1 MKKSFKKLG
10 FVSLAASSVLLG
22 SMNATD
28 LETYAALQKPSHV
41 FGNYAKKDSGETHHT
56 TTSTLAPK
64 DSNPST
70 PQQEQQQA
78 KSTATSDSQEAKTLE
93 TTANTDQTTATT
105 DKAYTTSTDSSVKSV
120 AENVES
126 DNTTV
131 QGDEKTLE
139 KAVDQVQADATSK
152 DFNETTFTTDQK
164 AEQAAEQNLQK
175 AENKLK
181 TDEGALDS
189 ALQQQQA
196 KSTATSDSQEAKT
209 LETTA
214 NTDQTTATTDKAYTT
229 STDSSVKSVAENV
242 ESDNTTVQGDEKTL
256 EKAVDQ
262 VQADATS
269 KDFNETTFTT
279 DQKAEQAAE
288 QNLQKAEN
296 KLKTDEGALD
306 SALQQQQAK
315 NTLIKDTATVKGF
328 NSVSVSAMDTTL
340 SGVKTMYQQTETIST
355 LLSGNSGLGSV
366 ISNAQGLSSAFSA
379 LESAQNTLKGYLDS
393 SSATIGQLTNG
404 SNAVVGALDQAIA
417 QVDTALADL
426 AANVADTPKTQAAT
440 LVTADNSTTNST
452 TTDAINFL
460 SALKNNLTAQKD
472 AFMNVH
478 KNIQTAVAQAQATY
492 KPSVMNTNNYGQMYG
507 VDAMA
512 GYKWFFGKT
521 KRFGFRT
528 YGYYSYNH
536 ANLSFVGSQ
545 LGIMEGAS
553 QVNNFTYGVGFDALY
568 NFYES
573 KEGYNTAGLFMGF
586 GLGGDSFIVQGESYL
601 KSQMNICNNT
611 AGCSASMNTSYFQ
624 MPVEFGFRSN
634 FSKHSGIEVGFKL
647 PLFTNQFYKE
657 RSVDESVDVF
667 YKRNFSIYFNY
678 MINF

>member
-41 FGNYAKKDSGETHHT
+41 FGNYAKKSNKGSELSSDSLT
-56 TTSTLAPK
+56 
-64 DSNPST
+64 
-70 PQQEQQQA
+70 QQQA
-78 KSTATSDSQEAKTLE
+78 QNTAQSDSKEATTLE
-93 TTANTDQTTATT
+93 NTATT
-105 DKAYTTSTDSSVKSV
+105 DSSTASTDETYIKSTDATVAKAAQSVE
-120 AENVES
+120 A
-126 DNTTV
+126 DNTAV
-131 QGDEKTLE
+131 QNDETALQNAVTKVE
-139 KAVDQVQADATSK
+139 NDAKAE
-152 DFNETTFTTDQK
+152 DFDETTFQADQQ
-164 AEQAAEQNLQK
+164 AEQTAETNLQK
-175 AENKLK
+175 AENQL
-181 TDEGALDS
+181 TNDQS
-189 ALQQQQA
+189 
-196 KSTATSDSQEAKT
+196 T
-209 LETTA
+209 LETA
-214 NTDQTTATTDKAYTT
+214 LKDQTPSTPPAKKDETSGTPSSSGGTGGDKHTASSGTPTPLTPPTPTPPT
-229 STDSSVKSVAENV
+229 SGG
-242 ESDNTTVQGDEKTL
+242 NTI
-256 EKAVDQ
+256 
-262 VQADATS
+262 TS
-269 KDFNETTFTT
+269 QLT
-279 DQKAEQAAE
+279 
-288 QNLQKAEN
+288 
-296 KLKTDEGALD
+296 
-306 SALQQQQAK
+306 
-315 NTLIKDTATVKGF
+315 KDTTMVNNLK
-328 NSVSVSAMDTTL
+328 SVSVSAMNTTL
-340 SGVKTMYQQTETIST
+340 SGVTQLSQQTAAISN
-355 LLSGNSGLGSV
+355 LLSGNPNLGSV
-366 ISNAQGLSSAFSA
+366 ISNVQWLSSAFSA

-404 SNAVVGALDQAIA
+404 SNAVVGALDKAIN
-417 QVDTALADL
+417 QVDMALADL
-426 AANVADTPKTQAAT
+426 ATADTQKTQAVALVAASDSAT
-440 LVTADNSTTNST
+440 T

-460 SALKNNLTAQKD
+460 NALKTNLTAQKD
-472 AFMNVH
+472 AFMSVH

-492 KPSVMNTNNYGQMYG
+492 TPSVINTNNYGQMYG

-512 GYKWFFGKT
+512 GYKWFFGKK
-521 KRFGFRT
+521 KRFGFRS

-573 KEGYNTAGLFMGF
+573 KEGYNTAGLFLGF

-601 KSQMNICNNT
+601 KSQMRICNDT

-634 FSKHSGIEVGFKL
+634 FSKHSGIEVGLKL

-657 RSVDESVDVF
+657 RGVDGSVDVF

>member
-10 FVSLAASSVLLG
+10 FVSLAASGVLLG

-28 LETYAALQKPSHV
+28 LQTYAALQKPSHV
-41 FGNYAKKDSGETHHT
+41 FGNYAEKDKDSKL
-56 TTSTLAPK
+56 TS
-64 DSNPST
+64 DSPT
-70 PQQEQQQA
+70 QQQA
-78 KSTATSDSQEAKTLE
+78 QTQAQNTASSGTPTPPTKEEPKHTASSGTPAPLTPPAKKDETSGAPSA
-93 TTANTDQTTATT
+93 
-105 DKAYTTSTDSSVKSV
+105 SGSSV
-120 AENVES
+120 A
-126 DNTTV
+126 
-131 QGDEKTLE
+131 
-139 KAVDQVQADATSK
+139 
-152 DFNETTFTTDQK
+152 
-164 AEQAAEQNLQK
+164 
-175 AENKLK
+175 
-181 TDEGALDS
+181 
-189 ALQQQQA
+189 
-196 KSTATSDSQEAKT
+196 SQLT
-209 LETTA
+209 
-214 NTDQTTATTDKAYTT
+214 
-229 STDSSVKSVAENV
+229 
-242 ESDNTTVQGDEKTL
+242 
-256 EKAVDQ
+256 
-262 VQADATS
+262 
-269 KDFNETTFTT
+269 
-279 DQKAEQAAE
+279 
-288 QNLQKAEN
+288 
-296 KLKTDEGALD
+296 
-306 SALQQQQAK
+306 
-315 NTLIKDTATVKGF
+315 KDTTMVNNFK
-328 NSVSVSAMDTTL
+328 SVSVSGMNTTL
-340 SGVKTMYQQTETIST
+340 SGVETMSKQSATISA
-355 LLSGNSGLGSV
+355 LLSGNPSLSSV
-366 ISNAQGLSSAFSA
+366 IPNAQGLSSAFSA

-404 SNAVVGALDQAIA
+404 SNAVVGALDKAIN
-417 QVDTALADL
+417 QVDMALADL
-426 AANVADTPKTQAAT
+426 SATDTQKTQAVTLAVASDSAT
-440 LVTADNSTTNST
+440 T

-460 SALKNNLTAQKD
+460 NALKANLTAQKD

-492 KPSVMNTNNYGQMYG
+492 TPSVINTNNYGQMYG

-521 KRFGFRT
+521 KRFGFRS

-573 KEGYNTAGLFMGF
+573 KEGYNTAGLFVGF

-601 KSQMNICNNT
+601 KSQMRICNDT

-657 RSVDESVDVF
+657 RGVDGSVDVF

>member
-41 FGNYAKKDSGETHHT
+41 FSNYAKKSNKGSELSSDS
-56 TTSTLAPK
+56 PI
-64 DSNPST
+64 
-70 PQQEQQQA
+70 QQQA
-78 KSTATSDSQEAKTLE
+78 QSTAQSDSKEAATLE
-93 TTANTDQTTATT
+93 NTATT
-105 DKAYTTSTDSSVKSV
+105 DRSTASTDETYTKSTDSTV
-120 AENVES
+120 AGVAKQVEA
-126 DNTTV
+126 DNTAV
-131 QGDEKTLE
+131 QNDETALQNAVAQVENDAKAEKFDEKTF
-139 KAVDQVQADATSK
+139 QAD
-152 DFNETTFTTDQK
+152 QQ
-164 AEQAAEQNLQK
+164 AEQTAETNLQK
-175 AENKLK
+175 AEK
-181 TDEGALDS
+181 TFD
-189 ALQQQQA
+189 
-196 KSTATSDSQEAKT
+196 
-209 LETTA
+209 
-214 NTDQTTATTDKAYTT
+214 TDQNALNTVLKDQTPSTPPTPPAKKDETSGTPSSSGGTGGEHHTASSGAPAPETPPTPTPSTNGGNTIT
-229 STDSSVKSVAENV
+229 SQLT
-242 ESDNTTVQGDEKTL
+242 
-256 EKAVDQ
+256 
-262 VQADATS
+262 
-269 KDFNETTFTT
+269 
-279 DQKAEQAAE
+279 
-288 QNLQKAEN
+288 
-296 KLKTDEGALD
+296 
-306 SALQQQQAK
+306 
-315 NTLIKDTATVKGF
+315 KDTTMVNNLK
-328 NSVSVSAMDTTL
+328 SVSVSAMNTTL
-340 SGVKTMYQQTETIST
+340 SGVTQLSQQTAAISN
-355 LLSGNSGLGSV
+355 LLSGNPNLGSV
-366 ISNAQGLSSAFSA
+366 ISNAQGLNSAFST
-379 LESAQNTLKGYLDS
+379 LESAQNTLKGYLNS

-404 SNAVVGALDQAIA
+404 SNAVVGALDKAIN
-417 QVDTALADL
+417 QVDMALSDL
-426 AANVADTPKTQAAT
+426 ATADTQKTQAVTLAT
-440 LVTADNSTTNST
+440 ASGSSTT

-460 SALKNNLTAQKD
+460 NALKNNLMAQKD

-492 KPSVMNTNNYGQMYG
+492 TPSVINANNYGQMYG

-521 KRFGFRT
+521 KRFGFRS

-573 KEGYNTAGLFMGF
+573 KEGYNTAGLFLGF

-601 KSQMNICNNT
+601 KSQMQICNNT

-634 FSKHSGIEVGFKL
+634 FSKHSGIEVGLKL

-657 RSVDESVDVF
+657 RGVDGSVDVF

>member
-10 FVSLAASSVLLG
+10 FFSLVTSSVLLG

-28 LETYAALQKPSHV
+28 LQTYAALQKPSHV
-41 FGNYAKKDSGETHHT
+41 FGNYAEKESGSTNGSGKDSGSAQGSKDGSGTTHT
-56 TTSTLAPK
+56 TKNETP
-64 DSNPST
+64 DSST
-70 PQQEQQQA
+70 PP
-78 KSTATSDSQEAKTLE
+78 ATSGSTGGDKHTASTPTPSASSMASQL
-93 TTANTDQTTATT
+93 
-105 DKAYTTSTDSSVKSV
+105 VK
-120 AENVES
+120 
-126 DNTTV
+126 DTTTV
-131 QGDEKTLE
+131 
-139 KAVDQVQADATSK
+139 
-152 DFNETTFTTDQK
+152 N
-164 AEQAAEQNLQK
+164 NLK
-175 AENKLK
+175 
-181 TDEGALDS
+181 
-189 ALQQQQA
+189 
-196 KSTATSDSQEAKT
+196 
-209 LETTA
+209 
-214 NTDQTTATTDKAYTT
+214 
-229 STDSSVKSVAENV
+229 
-242 ESDNTTVQGDEKTL
+242 
-256 EKAVDQ
+256 
-262 VQADATS
+262 
-269 KDFNETTFTT
+269 
-279 DQKAEQAAE
+279 
-288 QNLQKAEN
+288 
-296 KLKTDEGALD
+296 
-306 SALQQQQAK
+306 
-315 NTLIKDTATVKGF
+315 
-328 NSVSVSAMDTTL
+328 SVSVSGMNTTL
-340 SGVKTMYQQTETIST
+340 SGVETMSQQTATISA
-355 LLSGNSGLGSV
+355 LLSGNPNLGSV
-366 ISNAQGLSSAFSA
+366 IPNAQGLNSAFSA

-404 SNAVVGALDQAIA
+404 SNAVVGALDKAIN
-417 QVDTALADL
+417 QVDMALADL
-426 AANVADTPKTQAAT
+426 SATDTQKTQAVT
-440 LVTADNSTTNST
+440 LTVASDSTTT

-460 SALKNNLTAQKD
+460 NALKNNLMAQKD

-492 KPSVMNTNNYGQMYG
+492 TPSVINTNNYGQMYG

-521 KRFGFRT
+521 KRFGFRS

-573 KEGYNTAGLFMGF
+573 KEGYNTAGLFVGF

-601 KSQMNICNNT
+601 KSQMQICNNT

-657 RSVDESVDVF
+657 RGVDGSVDVF

>member
-10 FVSLAASSVLLG
+10 FVSLAASGVLLG

-41 FGNYAKKDSGETHHT
+41 FGNYAEKDKDSKL
-56 TTSTLAPK
+56 TS
-64 DSNPST
+64 DSPT
-70 PQQEQQQA
+70 QQQA
-78 KSTATSDSQEAKTLE
+78 QTQAQNTATNDSQEATTLE
-93 TTANTDQTTATT
+93 NTASTDNTTATT
-105 DKAYTTSTDSSVKSV
+105 DETYTKSADTTV
-120 AENVES
+120 AGAAQKVET
-126 DNTTV
+126 DNTAV
-131 QGDEKTLE
+131 QSAETDLQ
-139 KAVDQVQADATSK
+139 KAVAQVKKDADAK
-152 DFNETTFTTDQK
+152 DFDETTFTKD
-164 AEQAAEQNLQK
+164 QAAEQTAEANLQK
-175 AENKLK
+175 AENQL
-181 TDEGALDS
+181 TNDQNA
-189 ALQQQQA
+189 
-196 KSTATSDSQEAKT
+196 
-209 LETTA
+209 LETA
-214 NTDQTTATTDKAYTT
+214 LKDQTPSTPPTKKDETSGSGDKDQHTASGTPTPSTPPTPTPPT
-229 STDSSVKSVAENV
+229 SGG
-242 ESDNTTVQGDEKTL
+242 NTI
-256 EKAVDQ
+256 
-262 VQADATS
+262 TS
-269 KDFNETTFTT
+269 QLT
-279 DQKAEQAAE
+279 
-288 QNLQKAEN
+288 
-296 KLKTDEGALD
+296 
-306 SALQQQQAK
+306 
-315 NTLIKDTATVKGF
+315 KDTTMVNNLK
-328 NSVSVSAMDTTL
+328 SVSVSAMNTTL
-340 SGVKTMYQQTETIST
+340 SGVETMSQQTATIGNLLNSST
-355 LLSGNSGLGSV
+355 DLSSV
-366 ISNAQGLSSAFSA
+366 IPNAQGLNSAFST
-379 LESAQNTLKGYLDS
+379 LESAQNTLKGYLNS

-404 SNAVVGALDQAIA
+404 SNAVVGALDKAIN
-417 QVDTALADL
+417 QVDMALSDL
-426 AANVADTPKTQAAT
+426 ATADTQKTQAVTLAT
-440 LVTADNSTTNST
+440 ASGSSTT

-460 SALKNNLTAQKD
+460 NALKNNLMAQKD

-492 KPSVMNTNNYGQMYG
+492 TPSVINANNYGQMYG

-521 KRFGFRT
+521 KRFGFRS

-573 KEGYNTAGLFMGF
+573 KEGYNTAGLFLGF

-601 KSQMNICNNT
+601 KSQMQICNNT

-634 FSKHSGIEVGFKL
+634 FSKHSGIEVGLKL

-657 RSVDESVDVF
+657 RGVDGSVDVF

>member
-1 MKKSFKKLG
+1 MKKSFRKLG
-10 FVSLAASSVLLG
+10 FVSLAASGVLLG

-41 FGNYAKKDSGETHHT
+41 FGNYAKKDKEDSKL
-56 TTSTLAPK
+56 TS
-64 DSNPST
+64 DSPT
-70 PQQEQQQA
+70 QQQA
-78 KSTATSDSQEAKTLE
+78 QTQAQSTASSDSQEATTLE
-93 TTANTDQTTATT
+93 NTASTDNTTATT
-105 DKAYTTSTDSSVKSV
+105 DEAYTKSTDTTVADAAKKV
-120 AENVES
+120 ETDNTAVQNDKTALQNAENQVEK
-126 DNTTV
+126 D
-131 QGDEKTLE
+131 
-139 KAVDQVQADATSK
+139 ADAK
-152 DFNETTFTTDQK
+152 NFDETTFKADQATEQT
-164 AEQAAEQNLQK
+164 AETALQK
-175 AENKLK
+175 AEEQFTN
-181 TDEGALDS
+181 D
-189 ALQQQQA
+189 QN
-196 KSTATSDSQEAKT
+196 T
-209 LETTA
+209 LETA
-214 NTDQTTATTDKAYTT
+214 LKDQTPSTPPTKEEPKHTASSGTPAPESPPAKKDET
-229 STDSSVKSVAENV
+229 SGTPSASGSSVASQL
-242 ESDNTTVQGDEKTL
+242 T
-256 EKAVDQ
+256 
-262 VQADATS
+262 
-269 KDFNETTFTT
+269 
-279 DQKAEQAAE
+279 
-288 QNLQKAEN
+288 
-296 KLKTDEGALD
+296 
-306 SALQQQQAK
+306 
-315 NTLIKDTATVKGF
+315 KDTTMVNNLK
-328 NSVSVSAMDTTL
+328 SVSVSAMNTTL
-340 SGVKTMYQQTETIST
+340 SGVETMSKQTATIST
-355 LLSGNSGLGSV
+355 LLNSSTDLSSV

-404 SNAVVGALDQAIA
+404 SNAVVGALDKAIN
-417 QVDTALADL
+417 QVDMALADL
-426 AANVADTPKTQAAT
+426 VTADTQKTQAVTLAAASDSAT
-440 LVTADNSTTNST
+440 T

-460 SALKNNLTAQKD
+460 NALKTNLMAQKD
-472 AFMNVH
+472 AFMSVH

-492 KPSVMNTNNYGQMYG
+492 TPSVINTNNYGQMYG

-521 KRFGFRT
+521 KRFGFRS

-573 KEGYNTAGLFMGF
+573 KEGYNTAGLFLGF

-601 KSQMNICNNT
+601 KSQMHICNNT

-657 RSVDESVDVF
+657 RGVDGSVDVF

>member
-10 FVSLAASSVLLG
+10 FVSLAASGVLLG

-41 FGNYAKKDSGETHHT
+41 FGNYAEKDKEDSKS
-56 TTSTLAPK
+56 TS
-64 DSNPST
+64 DSPT
-70 PQQEQQQA
+70 QQQA
-78 KSTATSDSQEAKTLE
+78 QTQAQTQAQNTASSDSKEATTLE
-93 TTANTDQTTATT
+93 NTASTDNTTATT
-105 DKAYTTSTDSSVKSV
+105 DETYTKSTDTTV
-120 AENVES
+120 AGAAKQVET
-126 DNTTV
+126 DNTAV
-131 QGDEKTLE
+131 QNDEKTL
-139 KAVDQVQADATSK
+139 KTDVAKVQADASAK
-152 DFNETTFTTDQK
+152 DFNETTFKADQATEQTAETTLKNDENQLTKDQ
-164 AEQAAEQNLQK
+164 
-175 AENKLK
+175 
-181 TDEGALDS
+181 S
-189 ALQQQQA
+189 
-196 KSTATSDSQEAKT
+196 T
-209 LETTA
+209 LETVLK
-214 NTDQTTATTDKAYTT
+214 DQTPSTPSTPPAKKDET
-229 STDSSVKSVAENV
+229 SGTPSASGSSVASQL
-242 ESDNTTVQGDEKTL
+242 T
-256 EKAVDQ
+256 
-262 VQADATS
+262 
-269 KDFNETTFTT
+269 
-279 DQKAEQAAE
+279 
-288 QNLQKAEN
+288 
-296 KLKTDEGALD
+296 
-306 SALQQQQAK
+306 
-315 NTLIKDTATVKGF
+315 KDTTMVNNLK
-328 NSVSVSAMDTTL
+328 SVSVSGMNTTL
-340 SGVKTMYQQTETIST
+340 SGVETMSKQTATISA
-355 LLSGNSGLGSV
+355 LLSGNPSLGSV
-366 ISNAQGLSSAFSA
+366 IPNAQGLNSAFSA
-379 LESAQNTLKGYLDS
+379 LESAQNTLKGYLNS

-404 SNAVVGALDQAIA
+404 SNAVVGALDKAIN
-417 QVDTALADL
+417 QVDMALADL
-426 AANVADTPKTQAAT
+426 SAADTQKTQAVTLAT
-440 LVTADNSTTNST
+440 TGSSTTNST

-460 SALKNNLTAQKD
+460 SALKNNLMAQKD

-492 KPSVMNTNNYGQMYG
+492 TPSVINTNNYGQMYG

-521 KRFGFRT
+521 KRFGFRS

-573 KEGYNTAGLFMGF
+573 KEGYNTAGLFLGF

-601 KSQMNICNNT
+601 KSQMRICNNT

-657 RSVDESVDVF
+657 RGVDGLVDVF

>member
-41 FGNYAKKDSGETHHT
+41 FSNYAKKSNKGSELSSDSPT
-56 TTSTLAPK
+56 
-64 DSNPST
+64 
-70 PQQEQQQA
+70 QQQA
-78 KSTATSDSQEAKTLE
+78 QNTASSDSQEATKLE
-93 TTANTDQTTATT
+93 STATT
-105 DKAYTTSTDSSVKSV
+105 DNTTASADETYTKSTDATV
-120 AENVES
+120 ADAAKKVET
-126 DNTTV
+126 DNTAV
-131 QGDEKTLE
+131 QSTETALQN
-139 KAVDQVQADATSK
+139 AVAQVKKDADAK
-152 DFNETTFTTDQK
+152 DFDETTFTKDQAVEQT
-164 AEQAAEQNLQK
+164 AETNLQK
-175 AENKLK
+175 AENQL
-181 TDEGALDS
+181 TNDQS
-189 ALQQQQA
+189 ALETALQEQTKTPTPSTPPTKKDETSGSGDKDQHTASGTGGTPSSSGGTGGEHHTASSGAPA
-196 KSTATSDSQEAKT
+196 KETPPATSGG
-209 LETTA
+209 
-214 NTDQTTATTDKAYTT
+214 T
-229 STDSSVKSVAENV
+229 SGSSVASQL
-242 ESDNTTVQGDEKTL
+242 T
-256 EKAVDQ
+256 
-262 VQADATS
+262 
-269 KDFNETTFTT
+269 
-279 DQKAEQAAE
+279 
-288 QNLQKAEN
+288 
-296 KLKTDEGALD
+296 
-306 SALQQQQAK
+306 
-315 NTLIKDTATVKGF
+315 KDTTMVNNLK
-328 NSVSVSAMDTTL
+328 NVSVSAMNTTL
-340 SGVKTMYQQTETIST
+340 SGVTQLSQQTATISN
-355 LLSGNSGLGSV
+355 LLSGSPSLGSV
-366 ISNAQGLSSAFSA
+366 ITNAQGLSSAFSA

-404 SNAVVGALDQAIA
+404 SNAVVGALDKAIN
-417 QVDTALADL
+417 QVDIALADL
-426 AANVADTPKTQAAT
+426 ATADTQKTQAVALVAASDSAT
-440 LVTADNSTTNST
+440 T

-460 SALKNNLTAQKD
+460 SALKTNLMAQKD
-472 AFMNVH
+472 AFMSVH

-492 KPSVMNTNNYGQMYG
+492 TPSVINTNNYGQMYG

-521 KRFGFRT
+521 KRFGFRS

-573 KEGYNTAGLFMGF
+573 KEGYNTAGLFLGF

-601 KSQMNICNNT
+601 KSQMRICNDT

-657 RSVDESVDVF
+657 RGVDGSVDVF

>member
-10 FVSLAASSVLLG
+10 FVSLAASGVLLG

-41 FGNYAKKDSGETHHT
+41 FGNYAEKDKEKEEGSKKEVPTGFINGSGKSNSG
-56 TTSTLAPK
+56 STP
-64 DSNPST
+64 T
-70 PQQEQQQA
+70 PQQQA
-78 KSTATSDSQEAKTLE
+78 QTTATSDKTEATTLE
-93 TTANTDQTTATT
+93 NTATT
-105 DKAYTTSTDSSVKSV
+105 DNTTAAADKAYESSTYDSTVSGAAQKVETDNIAVQTAEQALKS
-120 AENVES
+120 AVE
-126 DNTTV
+126 
-131 QGDEKTLE
+131 K
-139 KAVDQVQADATSK
+139 VQADANAT
-152 DFNETTFTTDQK
+152 DFNETTFKTD
-164 AEQAAEQNLQK
+164 QAAEQTAETNLQK
-175 AENKLK
+175 AEEQLTNDQNALNTDLQDQTKTPTPPAKKDETSGSGSNKDQH
-181 TDEGALDS
+181 TASSGTPAP
-189 ALQQQQA
+189 
-196 KSTATSDSQEAKT
+196 STPPTKKD
-209 LETTA
+209 ETTGTPSA
-214 NTDQTTATTDKAYTT
+214 
-229 STDSSVKSVAENV
+229 SGSSVASQL
-242 ESDNTTVQGDEKTL
+242 T
-256 EKAVDQ
+256 
-262 VQADATS
+262 
-269 KDFNETTFTT
+269 
-279 DQKAEQAAE
+279 
-288 QNLQKAEN
+288 
-296 KLKTDEGALD
+296 
-306 SALQQQQAK
+306 
-315 NTLIKDTATVKGF
+315 KDTTMVNNLK
-328 NSVSVSAMDTTL
+328 SVSVSGMNTTL
-340 SGVKTMYQQTETIST
+340 SGVETMSQQTATISA
-355 LLSGNSGLGSV
+355 LLSGNPNLGSV
-366 ISNAQGLSSAFSA
+366 IPNAQGLNSAFSA
-379 LESAQNTLKGYLDS
+379 LESAQNTLKGYLNS

-404 SNAVVGALDQAIA
+404 SNAVVGALDKAINQVDMALSDLSATDTQKTQAIA
-417 QVDTALADL
+417 L
-426 AANVADTPKTQAAT
+426 AAASDSAT
-440 LVTADNSTTNST
+440 T

-460 SALKNNLTAQKD
+460 NALKSNLMAQKD

-492 KPSVMNTNNYGQMYG
+492 TPSVINTNNYGQMYG

-521 KRFGFRT
+521 KRFGFRS

-573 KEGYNTAGLFMGF
+573 KEGYNTAGLFVGF

-601 KSQMNICNNT
+601 KSQMQICNNT

-657 RSVDESVDVF
+657 RGVDGSVDVF
-667 YKRNFSIYFNY
+667 YKRNLSIYFNY

>member
-10 FVSLAASSVLLG
+10 FVSLVASGVLLG

-28 LETYAALQKPSHV
+28 LETYAALQKSSHV
-41 FGNYAKKDSGETHHT
+41 FGNYAEKEKDSKL
-56 TTSTLAPK
+56 TS
-64 DSNPST
+64 DSPT
-70 PQQEQQQA
+70 QQQA
-78 KSTATSDSQEAKTLE
+78 QTQAQNTASSDSKEATTLE
-93 TTANTDQTTATT
+93 NTASTDNTTATT
-105 DKAYTTSTDSSVKSV
+105 DEAYTTSADTTV
-120 AENVES
+120 ADAAKQVET
-126 DNTTV
+126 DNTAV
-131 QGDEKTLE
+131 QNDEKTL
-139 KAVDQVQADATSK
+139 KTDVAKVQADASAK
-152 DFNETTFTTDQK
+152 DFDETTFK
-164 AEQAAEQNLQK
+164 ADQAAEQTAEK
-175 AENKLK
+175 A
-181 TDEGALDS
+181 S
-189 ALQQQQA
+189 QQA
-196 KSTATSDSQEAKT
+196 ESK
-209 LETTA
+209 L
-214 NTDQTTATTDKAYTT
+214 NTDQQTLNTALQDQTKTPTPSTPPAKKDETSGSGDKHTASSGTPASSTPPAKKDET
-229 STDSSVKSVAENV
+229 SGTPSASGSSVASQLTK
-242 ESDNTTVQGDEKTL
+242 DTTTV
-256 EKAVDQ
+256 
-262 VQADATS
+262 
-269 KDFNETTFTT
+269 N
-279 DQKAEQAAE
+279 
-288 QNLQKAEN
+288 NLK
-296 KLKTDEGALD
+296 
-306 SALQQQQAK
+306 
-315 NTLIKDTATVKGF
+315 
-328 NSVSVSAMDTTL
+328 SVSVSAMNTTL
-340 SGVKTMYQQTETIST
+340 SGVETMSQQTATISA
-355 LLSGNSGLGSV
+355 LLSGNPNLSSV
-366 ISNAQGLSSAFSA
+366 IPNAQGLSSAFSA
-379 LESAQNTLKGYLDS
+379 LESAQNTLKGYLNS

-404 SNAVVGALDQAIA
+404 SNAVVGALDKAIN
-417 QVDTALADL
+417 QVDMALADL
-426 AANVADTPKTQAAT
+426 VAADTQKTQAVTLAT
-440 LVTADNSTTNST
+440 ASDSSTT

-460 SALKNNLTAQKD
+460 NALKNNLMAQKD

-492 KPSVMNTNNYGQMYG
+492 TPSVINTNNYGQMYG

-521 KRFGFRT
+521 KRFGFRS

-573 KEGYNTAGLFMGF
+573 KEGYNTAGLFLGF

-601 KSQMNICNNT
+601 KSQMQICNNT

-657 RSVDESVDVF
+657 RGVDGSVDVF

>member
-10 FVSLAASSVLLG
+10 FVSLAASGVLLG

-28 LETYAALQKPSHV
+28 LEIYAALQKPSHV
-41 FGNYAKKDSGETHHT
+41 FSNYAKKSNKGSELSSDSLT
-56 TTSTLAPK
+56 
-64 DSNPST
+64 
-70 PQQEQQQA
+70 QQQA
-78 KSTATSDSQEAKTLE
+78 QNTAQSDTTQATTLENTASTDRSTAS
-93 TTANTDQTTATT
+93 TDE
-105 DKAYTTSTDSSVKSV
+105 AYTKSADTTV
-120 AENVES
+120 AGAAKKVET
-126 DNTTV
+126 DNTAV
-131 QGDEKTLE
+131 QSAEQTLKTDVA
-139 KAVDQVQADATSK
+139 KVQADASAK
-152 DFNETTFTTDQK
+152 NFDETTFTKD
-164 AEQAAEQNLQK
+164 QAAEQ
-175 AENKLK
+175 
-181 TDEGALDS
+181 
-189 ALQQQQA
+189 
-196 KSTATSDSQEAKT
+196 TA
-209 LETTA
+209 ETTLQTA
-214 NTDQTTATTDKAYTT
+214 EKTFDTDQNALNTALKDQTPSTPPAKKDET
-229 STDSSVKSVAENV
+229 SGGTGGEHHTASSGTPAPSTPPAKKDETSGTPSASGSSVASQL
-242 ESDNTTVQGDEKTL
+242 T
-256 EKAVDQ
+256 
-262 VQADATS
+262 
-269 KDFNETTFTT
+269 
-279 DQKAEQAAE
+279 
-288 QNLQKAEN
+288 
-296 KLKTDEGALD
+296 
-306 SALQQQQAK
+306 
-315 NTLIKDTATVKGF
+315 KDTTMVNNLK
-328 NSVSVSAMDTTL
+328 SVSVSAMNTTL
-340 SGVKTMYQQTETIST
+340 SGVTQLSQQTATIGNLLNSST
-355 LLSGNSGLGSV
+355 DLSSV

-404 SNAVVGALDQAIA
+404 SNAVVGALNKAIN
-417 QVDTALADL
+417 QVDMALADL
-426 AANVADTPKTQAAT
+426 ATADTQKTQAVTLAT
-440 LVTADNSTTNST
+440 ASATT
-452 TTDAINFL
+452 TTDTINFL
-460 SALKNNLTAQKD
+460 NALKNNLTAQKD

-492 KPSVMNTNNYGQMYG
+492 TPSVINTNNYGQMYG

-521 KRFGFRT
+521 KRFGFRS

-573 KEGYNTAGLFMGF
+573 KEGYNTAGLFLGF

-601 KSQMNICNNT
+601 KSQMQICNNT

-657 RSVDESVDVF
+657 RGVDGSVDVF

>member
-28 LETYAALQKPSHV
+28 LETYATLQKPSHV
-41 FGNYAKKDSGETHHT
+41 FGNYAEKERGKEEGSKKEVPTGFTNGSGKSNSG
-56 TTSTLAPK
+56 STP
-64 DSNPST
+64 T
-70 PQQEQQQA
+70 PQQQA
-78 KSTATSDSQEAKTLE
+78 QTQAQNTASSDSKEATTLE
-93 TTANTDQTTATT
+93 NTASTDNTTATT
-105 DKAYTTSTDSSVKSV
+105 DEAYTTSTDTTV
-120 AENVES
+120 ADAAKQVET
-126 DNTTV
+126 DNTAV
-131 QGDEKTLE
+131 QTAEQALKSAVEK
-139 KAVDQVQADATSK
+139 VQADANAT
-152 DFNETTFTTDQK
+152 DFNETTFKTD
-164 AEQAAEQNLQK
+164 QAAEQT
-175 AENKLK
+175 AEK
-181 TDEGALDS
+181 
-189 ALQQQQA
+189 ALQQA
-196 KSTATSDSQEAKT
+196 ESK
-209 LETTA
+209 L
-214 NTDQTTATTDKAYTT
+214 NTDQQTLNTALQDQTKTPAPSTPPTKKDDTSGSGSDKDQHTASSGTPAPSTPPAKKDET
-229 STDSSVKSVAENV
+229 SGTPSASGSSVASQL
-242 ESDNTTVQGDEKTL
+242 T
-256 EKAVDQ
+256 
-262 VQADATS
+262 
-269 KDFNETTFTT
+269 
-279 DQKAEQAAE
+279 
-288 QNLQKAEN
+288 
-296 KLKTDEGALD
+296 
-306 SALQQQQAK
+306 
-315 NTLIKDTATVKGF
+315 KDTTMVNNLK
-328 NSVSVSAMDTTL
+328 SVSVSAMNTTL
-340 SGVKTMYQQTETIST
+340 SGVETMSQQTATIGNLLNSST
-355 LLSGNSGLGSV
+355 DLGSV
-366 ISNAQGLSSAFSA
+366 IPNAQGLNSAFSA
-379 LESAQNTLKGYLDS
+379 LESAQNTLKGYLNS

-404 SNAVVGALDQAIA
+404 SNAVVGALDKAIN
-417 QVDTALADL
+417 QVDMALADL
-426 AANVADTPKTQAAT
+426 SAADTQKTQAVTLAAASDSAT
-440 LVTADNSTTNST
+440 T

-460 SALKNNLTAQKD
+460 NALKSNLMAQKD

-492 KPSVMNTNNYGQMYG
+492 TPSVINTNNYGQMYG

-521 KRFGFRT
+521 KRFGFRS

-573 KEGYNTAGLFMGF
+573 KEGYNTAGLFLGF

-601 KSQMNICNNT
+601 KSQMHICNNT

-657 RSVDESVDVF
+657 RGVDGSVDVF

>member
-10 FVSLAASSVLLG
+10 FFSLATSSVLLG

-28 LETYAALQKPSHV
+28 LETYVALQKPSHV
-41 FGNYAKKDSGETHHT
+41 FGNYAEKESGSTNGSGKDSG
-56 TTSTLAPK
+56 SAQG
-64 DSNPST
+64 SNKGKSNSGST
-70 PQQEQQQA
+70 PTPQDQA
-78 KSTATSDSQEAKTLE
+78 KTTATSDKTEATTLE
-93 TTANTDQTTATT
+93 NTASTDNTTAAT
-105 DKAYTTSTDSSVKSV
+105 DKAYESNAYDSTVSDAAQK
-120 AENVES
+120 VET
-126 DNTTV
+126 DNTAV
-131 QGDEKTLE
+131 QNDETALKSAVE
-139 KAVDQVQADATSK
+139 KVQADANAT
-152 DFNETTFTTDQK
+152 DFDEAKFKTD
-164 AEQAAEQNLQK
+164 QAAEQT
-175 AENKLK
+175 AESNLK
-181 TDEGALDS
+181 TAESKL
-189 ALQQQQA
+189 
-196 KSTATSDSQEAKT
+196 
-209 LETTA
+209 
-214 NTDQTTATTDKAYTT
+214 NTDQ
-229 STDSSVKSVAENV
+229 
-242 ESDNTTVQGDEKTL
+242 QTL
-256 EKAVDQ
+256 D
-262 VQADATS
+262 T
-269 KDFNETTFTT
+269 
-279 DQKAEQAAE
+279 
-288 QNLQKAEN
+288 
-296 KLKTDEGALD
+296 
-306 SALQQQQAK
+306 ALQDQTKTPTPSTPPTKKDDTSGSGSDKDQHTASSS
-315 NTLIKDTATVKGF
+315 TPAPSASGVASRLVKDTTMVNNFK
-328 NSVSVSAMDTTL
+328 SVSVSGMNTTL
-340 SGVKTMYQQTETIST
+340 SGVETMSQQTATIST
-355 LLSGNSGLGSV
+355 LLSGNPSLGSV
-366 ISNAQGLSSAFSA
+366 IPNAQGLNSAFSA

-404 SNAVVGALDQAIA
+404 SNAVVGALDKAIN
-417 QVDTALADL
+417 QVDMALADL
-426 AANVADTPKTQAAT
+426 SATDTQKTQAVTLAT
-440 LVTADNSTTNST
+440 TGSSTT

-460 SALKNNLTAQKD
+460 SALKNNLMAQKD

-492 KPSVMNTNNYGQMYG
+492 TPSVINTNNYGQMYG

-521 KRFGFRT
+521 KRFGFRS

-573 KEGYNTAGLFMGF
+573 KEGYNTAGLFLGF

-601 KSQMNICNNT
+601 KSQMQICNNT

-657 RSVDESVDVF
+657 RGVDGSVDVF

>member
-10 FVSLAASSVLLG
+10 FVSLAASGVLLG

-41 FGNYAKKDSGETHHT
+41 FGNYAEKDKDSKL
-56 TTSTLAPK
+56 TS
-64 DSNPST
+64 DSPT
-70 PQQEQQQA
+70 QQQA
-78 KSTATSDSQEAKTLE
+78 QKAAQNTAQSDSKEATTLE
-93 TTANTDQTTATT
+93 NTASTDNTTATT
-105 DKAYTTSTDSSVKSV
+105 DETYTKSTDTTV
-120 AENVES
+120 AGAAKQVET
-126 DNTTV
+126 DNTAV
-131 QGDEKTLE
+131 QNDEKTL
-139 KAVDQVQADATSK
+139 KTDVAKVQADASTK
-152 DFNETTFTTDQK
+152 DFDETTFKADQQ
-164 AEQAAEQNLQK
+164 AEQTAETNLQK
-175 AENKLK
+175 AEEQLTNDQNALNTDLQDQTK
-181 TDEGALDS
+181 TPTPTTPP
-189 ALQQQQA
+189 A
-196 KSTATSDSQEAKT
+196 KKD
-209 LETTA
+209 ETTGIPSA
-214 NTDQTTATTDKAYTT
+214 
-229 STDSSVKSVAENV
+229 SGSSVASQL
-242 ESDNTTVQGDEKTL
+242 T
-256 EKAVDQ
+256 
-262 VQADATS
+262 
-269 KDFNETTFTT
+269 
-279 DQKAEQAAE
+279 
-288 QNLQKAEN
+288 
-296 KLKTDEGALD
+296 
-306 SALQQQQAK
+306 
-315 NTLIKDTATVKGF
+315 KDTTMVNNLK
-328 NSVSVSAMDTTL
+328 SVSVSAMNTTL
-340 SGVKTMYQQTETIST
+340 SGVETMSQQSATIGNLLNSST
-355 LLSGNSGLGSV
+355 DLSSV
-366 ISNAQGLSSAFSA
+366 ISNAQGLSSAFST
-379 LESAQNTLKGYLDS
+379 LESAQNTLKGYLNS

-404 SNAVVGALDQAIA
+404 SNAVVGALDKAIN
-417 QVDTALADL
+417 QVDMALADL
-426 AANVADTPKTQAAT
+426 SATDTQKTQAVTLAT
-440 LVTADNSTTNST
+440 TGSSTT

-460 SALKNNLTAQKD
+460 NALKTNLMAQKD

-492 KPSVMNTNNYGQMYG
+492 TPSVINTNNYGQMYG

-521 KRFGFRT
+521 KRFGFRS

-573 KEGYNTAGLFMGF
+573 KEGYNTAGLFLGF

-601 KSQMNICNNT
+601 KSQMQICNNT

-634 FSKHSGIEVGFKL
+634 FSKHSGIEVGLKL

-657 RSVDESVDVF
+657 RGVDGSVDVF

>member
-41 FGNYAKKDSGETHHT
+41 FGNYAKKSNKGSELSSDSPT
-56 TTSTLAPK
+56 
-64 DSNPST
+64 
-70 PQQEQQQA
+70 QQQA
-78 KSTATSDSQEAKTLE
+78 QNTASSDSQEATTLE
-93 TTANTDQTTATT
+93 NTATT
-105 DKAYTTSTDSSVKSV
+105 DNATATTDQTYTKS
-120 AENVES
+120 
-126 DNTTV
+126 
-131 QGDEKTLE
+131 
-139 KAVDQVQADATSK
+139 ADATVAKAAQSVETDNTAVQSAETALQSAVTKVENDAKAK
-152 DFNETTFTTDQK
+152 DFDETTFQADQQ
-164 AEQAAEQNLQK
+164 AEQTAEANLQK
-175 AENKLK
+175 AENQL
-181 TDEGALDS
+181 TNDQS
-189 ALQQQQA
+189 ALETALQEQTKTPTPSTPPA
-196 KSTATSDSQEAKT
+196 KKDETSGSGDKDQHTASGTGGTPSSSGGTGGEHH
-209 LETTA
+209 TA
-214 NTDQTTATTDKAYTT
+214 SSGTP
-229 STDSSVKSVAENV
+229 DSSTPPTPTPST
-242 ESDNTTVQGDEKTL
+242 SGGNTI
-256 EKAVDQ
+256 
-262 VQADATS
+262 TS
-269 KDFNETTFTT
+269 QLT
-279 DQKAEQAAE
+279 
-288 QNLQKAEN
+288 
-296 KLKTDEGALD
+296 
-306 SALQQQQAK
+306 
-315 NTLIKDTATVKGF
+315 KDTTMVNNLK
-328 NSVSVSAMDTTL
+328 SVSVSAMNTTL
-340 SGVKTMYQQTETIST
+340 SGVTQLSQQTATIST
-355 LLSGNSGLGSV
+355 LLSGNSNLGNV

-404 SNAVVGALDQAIA
+404 SNAVVGALDKAIN
-417 QVDTALADL
+417 QVDMALADL
-426 AANVADTPKTQAAT
+426 STADVQKTQAVALVAASDSAT
-440 LVTADNSTTNST
+440 T

-460 SALKNNLTAQKD
+460 SALKTNLMAQKD
-472 AFMNVH
+472 AFMSVH

-492 KPSVMNTNNYGQMYG
+492 TPSVINTNNYGQMYG

-521 KRFGFRT
+521 KRFGFRS

-573 KEGYNTAGLFMGF
+573 KEGYNTAGLFLGF

-601 KSQMNICNNT
+601 KSQMRICNDT

-634 FSKHSGIEVGFKL
+634 FSKHSGIEVGLKL

-657 RSVDESVDVF
+657 RGVDGSVDVF

>member
-10 FVSLAASSVLLG
+10 FVSLAASGVLLG

-41 FGNYAKKDSGETHHT
+41 FGNYAEKDKDSKL
-56 TTSTLAPK
+56 TS
-64 DSNPST
+64 DSPT
-70 PQQEQQQA
+70 QQQA
-78 KSTATSDSQEAKTLE
+78 QKAAQNTAQSDSKEATMLE
-93 TTANTDQTTATT
+93 NTASTDNTTATT
-105 DKAYTTSTDSSVKSV
+105 DETYTKSTDTTV
-120 AENVES
+120 AGAAKQVET
-126 DNTTV
+126 DNTAV
-131 QGDEKTLE
+131 QNDEKTL
-139 KAVDQVQADATSK
+139 KTDVAKVQADASTK
-152 DFNETTFTTDQK
+152 DFDETTFKADQQ
-164 AEQAAEQNLQK
+164 AEQTAETNLQK
-175 AENKLK
+175 AEEQLTNDQNALNTDLQDQTK
-181 TDEGALDS
+181 TPTPTTPPTKEEPKHTASSGTPPAPETPP
-189 ALQQQQA
+189 A
-196 KSTATSDSQEAKT
+196 KKD
-209 LETTA
+209 ETTGIPSA
-214 NTDQTTATTDKAYTT
+214 
-229 STDSSVKSVAENV
+229 SGSSVASQL
-242 ESDNTTVQGDEKTL
+242 T
-256 EKAVDQ
+256 
-262 VQADATS
+262 
-269 KDFNETTFTT
+269 
-279 DQKAEQAAE
+279 
-288 QNLQKAEN
+288 
-296 KLKTDEGALD
+296 
-306 SALQQQQAK
+306 
-315 NTLIKDTATVKGF
+315 KDTTMVNNLK
-328 NSVSVSAMDTTL
+328 SVSVSAMNTTL
-340 SGVKTMYQQTETIST
+340 SGVETMSQQSATIGNLLNSST
-355 LLSGNSGLGSV
+355 DLSSV
-366 ISNAQGLSSAFSA
+366 ISNAQGLSSAFST
-379 LESAQNTLKGYLDS
+379 LESAQNTLKGYLNS

-404 SNAVVGALDQAIA
+404 SNAVVGALDKAIN
-417 QVDTALADL
+417 QVDMALADL
-426 AANVADTPKTQAAT
+426 SATDTQKTQAVTLAT
-440 LVTADNSTTNST
+440 TGSSTT

-460 SALKNNLTAQKD
+460 NALKTNLMAQKD

-492 KPSVMNTNNYGQMYG
+492 TPSVINTNNYGQMYG

-521 KRFGFRT
+521 KRFGFRS

-573 KEGYNTAGLFMGF
+573 KEGYNTAGLFLGF

-601 KSQMNICNNT
+601 KSQMQICNNT

-634 FSKHSGIEVGFKL
+634 FSKHSGIEVGLKL

-657 RSVDESVDVF
+657 RGVDGSVDVF

>member
-10 FVSLAASSVLLG
+10 FVSLAASGVLLG

-28 LETYAALQKPSHV
+28 LETYAALQKSSHV
-41 FGNYAKKDSGETHHT
+41 FGNYAEKDKDSKL
-56 TTSTLAPK
+56 TS
-64 DSNPST
+64 DSPT
-70 PQQEQQQA
+70 QQQA
-78 KSTATSDSQEAKTLE
+78 QTQAQNTASSDSKEATTLE
-93 TTANTDQTTATT
+93 NTASTDNTTATT
-105 DKAYTTSTDSSVKSV
+105 DEAYTTSTDTTV
-120 AENVES
+120 ADAAKQVET
-126 DNTTV
+126 DNTAV
-131 QGDEKTLE
+131 QNDEKTL
-139 KAVDQVQADATSK
+139 KTDVAKVQADASTK
-152 DFNETTFTTDQK
+152 DFDETTFKADQQ
-164 AEQAAEQNLQK
+164 AEQTAETNLQK
-175 AENKLK
+175 AEEQLTN
-181 TDEGALDS
+181 DQS
-189 ALQQQQA
+189 
-196 KSTATSDSQEAKT
+196 T
-209 LETTA
+209 LETVLK
-214 NTDQTTATTDKAYTT
+214 DQTPSTPSTPPAKKDET
-229 STDSSVKSVAENV
+229 SGTPSTSGSSVVSQL
-242 ESDNTTVQGDEKTL
+242 T
-256 EKAVDQ
+256 
-262 VQADATS
+262 
-269 KDFNETTFTT
+269 
-279 DQKAEQAAE
+279 
-288 QNLQKAEN
+288 
-296 KLKTDEGALD
+296 
-306 SALQQQQAK
+306 
-315 NTLIKDTATVKGF
+315 KDTTMVNNLK
-328 NSVSVSAMDTTL
+328 SVSVSAMNTTL
-340 SGVKTMYQQTETIST
+340 SGVETMSKQTATISN
-355 LLSGNSGLGSV
+355 LLSGNPSLGSV
-366 ISNAQGLSSAFSA
+366 IPNTQGLNSAFSA
-379 LESAQNTLKGYLDS
+379 LESAQNTLKGYLNS

-404 SNAVVGALDQAIA
+404 SNAVVGALDKAIN
-417 QVDTALADL
+417 QVDMALADL
-426 AANVADTPKTQAAT
+426 SAADTQKTQAVTLAT
-440 LVTADNSTTNST
+440 TGSSTTNST

-492 KPSVMNTNNYGQMYG
+492 TPSVINTNNYGQMYG

-521 KRFGFRT
+521 KRFGFRS

-573 KEGYNTAGLFMGF
+573 KEGYNTAGLFLGF

-601 KSQMNICNNT
+601 KSQMQICNNT

-634 FSKHSGIEVGFKL
+634 FSKHSGIEVGLKL

-657 RSVDESVDVF
+657 RGVDGSVDVF

>member
-10 FVSLAASSVLLG
+10 FVSLAASGVLLG

-28 LETYAALQKPSHV
+28 LQTYAALQKSSHV
-41 FGNYAKKDSGETHHT
+41 FGNYAKKD
-56 TTSTLAPK
+56 K
-64 DSNPST
+64 DSKLTSDSPT
-70 PQQEQQQA
+70 QQQA
-78 KSTATSDSQEAKTLE
+78 QTQAQTTATSDKTEATTLE
-93 TTANTDQTTATT
+93 NTAATDNTTATT
-105 DKAYTTSTDSSVKSV
+105 DEAYTTSADTTV
-120 AENVES
+120 AGAAKQVET
-126 DNTTV
+126 DNTAV
-131 QGDEKTLE
+131 QNDEKTL
-139 KAVDQVQADATSK
+139 KTDVAKVQADASTK
-152 DFNETTFTTDQK
+152 DFDETTFKADQQ
-164 AEQAAEQNLQK
+164 AEQTAATDLQK
-175 AENKLK
+175 AEK
-181 TDEGALDS
+181 TFDTD
-189 ALQQQQA
+189 Q
-196 KSTATSDSQEAKT
+196 ST
-209 LETTA
+209 L
-214 NTDQTTATTDKAYTT
+214 NTDLQDQTPSTPPTPPTKEEPKHTASSGTPAPSTPPAKKDET
-229 STDSSVKSVAENV
+229 SGTPSASGSSVASQLV
-242 ESDNTTVQGDEKTL
+242 
-256 EKAVDQ
+256 
-262 VQADATS
+262 
-269 KDFNETTFTT
+269 
-279 DQKAEQAAE
+279 
-288 QNLQKAEN
+288 
-296 KLKTDEGALD
+296 
-306 SALQQQQAK
+306 
-315 NTLIKDTATVKGF
+315 KDTTMVNNLK
-328 NSVSVSAMDTTL
+328 SVSVSGMNTTL
-340 SGVKTMYQQTETIST
+340 SRVETMSQQTATISA
-355 LLSGNSGLGSV
+355 LLSGNPNLGSV
-366 ISNAQGLSSAFSA
+366 IPNAQGLNSAFSA
-379 LESAQNTLKGYLDS
+379 LESAQNTLKGYLNS

-404 SNAVVGALDQAIA
+404 SNAVVGALDKAIN
-417 QVDTALADL
+417 QVDMALADL
-426 AANVADTPKTQAAT
+426 SATDTQKTQTVTLAVASDSAT
-440 LVTADNSTTNST
+440 T

-460 SALKNNLTAQKD
+460 NALKTNLMAQKD

-492 KPSVMNTNNYGQMYG
+492 TPSVINTNNYGQMYG

-521 KRFGFRT
+521 KRFGFRS

-573 KEGYNTAGLFMGF
+573 KEGYNTAGLFLGF

-601 KSQMNICNNT
+601 KSQMHICNNT

-657 RSVDESVDVF
+657 RGVDGSVDVF

>member
-10 FVSLAASSVLLG
+10 FVSLAASGVLLG

-41 FGNYAKKDSGETHHT
+41 FGNYAEKDKDSKL
-56 TTSTLAPK
+56 TS
-64 DSNPST
+64 DSPT
-70 PQQEQQQA
+70 QQQDQKVA
-78 KSTATSDSQEAKTLE
+78 QNTASNDSQEATTLE
-93 TTANTDQTTATT
+93 NTASTDNTTATT
-105 DKAYTTSTDSSVKSV
+105 DETYTKSTDTTV
-120 AENVES
+120 AGAAQKVET
-126 DNTTV
+126 DNTAV
-131 QGDEKTLE
+131 QSAEQTLKTDVA
-139 KAVDQVQADATSK
+139 KVQADASAK
-152 DFNETTFTTDQK
+152 DFDETTFQAD
-164 AEQAAEQNLQK
+164 QAAEQTAETNLQK
-175 AENKLK
+175 AEEQLTNDQNALNTDLQDQTK
-181 TDEGALDS
+181 TPTPTTPPTKEEPKHTASSGTPPAPETPP
-189 ALQQQQA
+189 A
-196 KSTATSDSQEAKT
+196 KKD
-209 LETTA
+209 ETTGIPSA
-214 NTDQTTATTDKAYTT
+214 
-229 STDSSVKSVAENV
+229 SGSSVASQL
-242 ESDNTTVQGDEKTL
+242 T
-256 EKAVDQ
+256 
-262 VQADATS
+262 
-269 KDFNETTFTT
+269 
-279 DQKAEQAAE
+279 
-288 QNLQKAEN
+288 
-296 KLKTDEGALD
+296 
-306 SALQQQQAK
+306 
-315 NTLIKDTATVKGF
+315 KDTTMVNNLK
-328 NSVSVSAMDTTL
+328 SVSVSGMNTTL
-340 SGVKTMYQQTETIST
+340 SGVTQLSQQTATISN
-355 LLSGNSGLGSV
+355 LLSGSLNLGSV

-404 SNAVVGALDQAIA
+404 SNAVVGALDKAIN
-417 QVDTALADL
+417 QVDMALADL
-426 AANVADTPKTQAAT
+426 SAADTQKTQAVTLAT
-440 LVTADNSTTNST
+440 ASDSATT

-460 SALKNNLTAQKD
+460 NALKSNLMAQKD

-492 KPSVMNTNNYGQMYG
+492 TPSVINTNNYGQMYG

-521 KRFGFRT
+521 KRFGFRS

-573 KEGYNTAGLFMGF
+573 KEGYNTAGLFVGF

-601 KSQMNICNNT
+601 KSQMRICNNT

-657 RSVDESVDVF
+657 RGVDGSVDVF

>member
-10 FVSLAASSVLLG
+10 FFSLATSSVLLG
-22 SMNATD
+22 SMNATV

-41 FGNYAKKDSGETHHT
+41 FGNYAEKDKDSKL
-56 TTSTLAPK
+56 TS
-64 DSNPST
+64 DSPT
-70 PQQEQQQA
+70 QQQDQKVA
-78 KSTATSDSQEAKTLE
+78 QNTASNDSQEATTLE
-93 TTANTDQTTATT
+93 NTASTDNTTATT
-105 DKAYTTSTDSSVKSV
+105 DETYTKSTDTTV
-120 AENVES
+120 AGAAQKVET
-126 DNTTV
+126 DNTAV
-131 QGDEKTLE
+131 QSAEQTLKTDVA
-139 KAVDQVQADATSK
+139 KVQADASAK
-152 DFNETTFTTDQK
+152 DFDETTFQAD
-164 AEQAAEQNLQK
+164 QAAEQT
-175 AENKLK
+175 AEK
-181 TDEGALDS
+181 
-189 ALQQQQA
+189 ALQQA
-196 KSTATSDSQEAKT
+196 ESK
-209 LETTA
+209 L
-214 NTDQTTATTDKAYTT
+214 NTDQQTLNTALQDQTKTPTPSTPPTKEEPKHTASSGTPPAPESPPAKKDET
-229 STDSSVKSVAENV
+229 SGTPSTSGSSVASQLV
-242 ESDNTTVQGDEKTL
+242 
-256 EKAVDQ
+256 
-262 VQADATS
+262 
-269 KDFNETTFTT
+269 
-279 DQKAEQAAE
+279 
-288 QNLQKAEN
+288 
-296 KLKTDEGALD
+296 
-306 SALQQQQAK
+306 
-315 NTLIKDTATVKGF
+315 KDTTMVNNLK
-328 NSVSVSAMDTTL
+328 SVSVSAMNTTL
-340 SGVKTMYQQTETIST
+340 SGVETMSQQTATIGNLLNSST
-355 LLSGNSGLGSV
+355 DLSSV
-366 ISNAQGLSSAFSA
+366 ISNAQGLNSAFSA

-404 SNAVVGALDQAIA
+404 SNAVVGALDKAIN
-417 QVDTALADL
+417 QVDMALSDL
-426 AANVADTPKTQAAT
+426 ATADTQKTQAVTLAAT
-440 LVTADNSTTNST
+440 GNST

-460 SALKNNLTAQKD
+460 SAIKNNLMAQKD

-492 KPSVMNTNNYGQMYG
+492 TPSVINTNNYGQMYG

-536 ANLSFVGSQ
+536 ANLSFVGSK
-545 LGIMEGAS
+545 LGIMDGAS

-573 KEGYNTAGLFMGF
+573 KEGYNTAGLFLGF

-601 KSQMNICNNT
+601 KSQMQICNNT

-657 RSVDESVDVF
+657 RGVDGSVDVF

>member
-10 FVSLAASSVLLG
+10 FFSLATSSVLLG

-41 FGNYAKKDSGETHHT
+41 FSNYAEKDKDSKLTSDSPTQQQAQTQAQNTASSGTPAPPTKEEPKHTASSGTPAPSTPPAKKDETSGT
-56 TTSTLAPK
+56 
-64 DSNPST
+64 PS
-70 PQQEQQQA
+70 A
-78 KSTATSDSQEAKTLE
+78 SG
-93 TTANTDQTTATT
+93 
-105 DKAYTTSTDSSVKSV
+105 SSV
-120 AENVES
+120 A
-126 DNTTV
+126 
-131 QGDEKTLE
+131 
-139 KAVDQVQADATSK
+139 
-152 DFNETTFTTDQK
+152 
-164 AEQAAEQNLQK
+164 
-175 AENKLK
+175 
-181 TDEGALDS
+181 
-189 ALQQQQA
+189 
-196 KSTATSDSQEAKT
+196 SQLT
-209 LETTA
+209 
-214 NTDQTTATTDKAYTT
+214 
-229 STDSSVKSVAENV
+229 
-242 ESDNTTVQGDEKTL
+242 
-256 EKAVDQ
+256 
-262 VQADATS
+262 
-269 KDFNETTFTT
+269 
-279 DQKAEQAAE
+279 
-288 QNLQKAEN
+288 
-296 KLKTDEGALD
+296 
-306 SALQQQQAK
+306 
-315 NTLIKDTATVKGF
+315 KDTTMVNNLK
-328 NSVSVSAMDTTL
+328 SVSVSGMNTTL
-340 SGVKTMYQQTETIST
+340 SGVETMSKQTATIST
-355 LLSGNSGLGSV
+355 LLSGNPNLGNV
-366 ISNAQGLSSAFSA
+366 IPNAQGLNSAFSA
-379 LESAQNTLKGYLDS
+379 LESAQNTLKGYLNS

-404 SNAVVGALDQAIA
+404 SNAVVGALDKAIN
-417 QVDTALADL
+417 QVDMALADL
-426 AANVADTPKTQAAT
+426 VTADTQKTQAVT
-440 LVTADNSTTNST
+440 LAAASDSTTT

-460 SALKNNLTAQKD
+460 NALKNNLTAQKD

-492 KPSVMNTNNYGQMYG
+492 TPSVINTNNYGQMYG

-521 KRFGFRT
+521 KRFGFRS

-573 KEGYNTAGLFMGF
+573 KEGYNTAGLFVGF

-601 KSQMNICNNT
+601 KSQMQICNNT
-611 AGCSASMNTSYFQ
+611 AGCSASMHTSYFQ

-657 RSVDESVDVF
+657 RGVDGSVDVF

>member
-10 FVSLAASSVLLG
+10 FVSLAASGVLLG

-28 LETYAALQKPSHV
+28 SPT
-41 FGNYAKKDSGETHHT
+41 
-56 TTSTLAPK
+56 
-64 DSNPST
+64 
-70 PQQEQQQA
+70 QQQA
-78 KSTATSDSQEAKTLE
+78 KTQAQHTASSDSKEATTLE
-93 TTANTDQTTATT
+93 NTASTDNTTATT
-105 DKAYTTSTDSSVKSV
+105 DEAYTTSADTTV
-120 AENVES
+120 ADVAKQVET
-126 DNTTV
+126 DNTAV
-131 QGDEKTLE
+131 QNDEKTL
-139 KAVDQVQADATSK
+139 KTDVAKVQADASAK
-152 DFNETTFTTDQK
+152 DFDETTFKADQQ
-164 AEQAAEQNLQK
+164 AEQTAETNLK
-175 AENKLK
+175 NDENQLTK
-181 TDEGALDS
+181 DQS
-189 ALQQQQA
+189 
-196 KSTATSDSQEAKT
+196 T
-209 LETTA
+209 LETVLK
-214 NTDQTTATTDKAYTT
+214 DQTPSTPSTPPAKKDET
-229 STDSSVKSVAENV
+229 SGTPSASGSSVASQL
-242 ESDNTTVQGDEKTL
+242 T
-256 EKAVDQ
+256 
-262 VQADATS
+262 
-269 KDFNETTFTT
+269 
-279 DQKAEQAAE
+279 
-288 QNLQKAEN
+288 
-296 KLKTDEGALD
+296 
-306 SALQQQQAK
+306 
-315 NTLIKDTATVKGF
+315 KDTTMVNNLK
-328 NSVSVSAMDTTL
+328 SVSVSAMNTTL
-340 SGVKTMYQQTETIST
+340 SGVETMSKQTATISA
-355 LLSGNSGLGSV
+355 LLSGNPNLGSV
-366 ISNAQGLSSAFSA
+366 IPNAQGLNSAFSA
-379 LESAQNTLKGYLDS
+379 LESAQNTLKGYLNS

-404 SNAVVGALDQAIA
+404 SNAVVGALDKAIN
-417 QVDTALADL
+417 QVDMALADL
-426 AANVADTPKTQAAT
+426 VTADTQKTQAVT
-440 LVTADNSTTNST
+440 LAAASDSTTT

-460 SALKNNLTAQKD
+460 NALKSNLMAQKD

-492 KPSVMNTNNYGQMYG
+492 TPSVINTNNYGQMYG

-521 KRFGFRT
+521 KRFGFRS

-573 KEGYNTAGLFMGF
+573 KEGYNTAGLFLGF

-601 KSQMNICNNT
+601 KSQMHICNNT

-657 RSVDESVDVF
+657 RGVDGSVDVF

>member
-10 FVSLAASSVLLG
+10 FVSLAASGVLLG

-41 FGNYAKKDSGETHHT
+41 FGNYAEKDKDSKL
-56 TTSTLAPK
+56 TS
-64 DSNPST
+64 DSPT
-70 PQQEQQQA
+70 QQQA
-78 KSTATSDSQEAKTLE
+78 QTQAQNTASSDSKEATTLE
-93 TTANTDQTTATT
+93 NTASTDNTTATT
-105 DKAYTTSTDSSVKSV
+105 DETYTKSADTTV
-120 AENVES
+120 ADAAKQVET
-126 DNTTV
+126 DNTAV
-131 QGDEKTLE
+131 QSAEQTLKTDVA
-139 KAVDQVQADATSK
+139 KVQADASAK
-152 DFNETTFTTDQK
+152 DFDETTFQAD
-164 AEQAAEQNLQK
+164 QAAEQTAETNLQK
-175 AENKLK
+175 AENQLTK
-181 TDEGALDS
+181 D
-189 ALQQQQA
+189 QN
-196 KSTATSDSQEAKT
+196 T
-209 LETTA
+209 LETA
-214 NTDQTTATTDKAYTT
+214 LKDQTPSTPTTPPTKEEPKHTASSGTPPAPESPPAKKDET
-229 STDSSVKSVAENV
+229 SGTSSASGSSVASQL
-242 ESDNTTVQGDEKTL
+242 T
-256 EKAVDQ
+256 
-262 VQADATS
+262 
-269 KDFNETTFTT
+269 
-279 DQKAEQAAE
+279 
-288 QNLQKAEN
+288 
-296 KLKTDEGALD
+296 
-306 SALQQQQAK
+306 
-315 NTLIKDTATVKGF
+315 KDTTMVNNLK
-328 NSVSVSAMDTTL
+328 SVSVSAMNTTL
-340 SGVKTMYQQTETIST
+340 SGVETMSQQSAMIGNLLNSST
-355 LLSGNSGLGSV
+355 DLSSV
-366 ISNAQGLSSAFSA
+366 IPNAQGLSSAFSA

-393 SSATIGQLTNG
+393 SSTTIGQLTNG
-404 SNAVVGALDQAIA
+404 SNAVVGALDKAIN
-417 QVDTALADL
+417 QVDMALADL
-426 AANVADTPKTQAAT
+426 TTTDTQKTQAVT
-440 LVTADNSTTNST
+440 LATADNSTT

-460 SALKNNLTAQKD
+460 NALKSNLMAQKD

-492 KPSVMNTNNYGQMYG
+492 TPSVINTNNYGQMYG

-521 KRFGFRT
+521 KRFGFRS

-553 QVNNFTYGVGFDALY
+553 QVNDFTYGVGFDALY

-573 KEGYNTAGLFMGF
+573 KEGYNTAGLFVGF

-601 KSQMNICNNT
+601 KSQMQICNDT

-657 RSVDESVDVF
+657 RGVDGSVDVF